1 MSHTTP
7 SAQMKYSGS
16 RDFAERALVAIAALA
31 IWEAAVRL
39 FNVPDY
45 LIPPPSQVA
54 YSFWLGTTT
63 GLYLYHGMF
72 TLGATLLGFLLGG
85 FLGFVLGVLVAQIP
99 VLNRLFYPY
108 VVAFQT
114 VPKVALAP
122 LIVVWFGFGIWS
134 KVVMSMLICF
144 FPVVV
149 NTIEGQHSAPAE
161 QIMLLRSYKASRL
174 EIFRIIQL
182 PASLPFVFAGLDI
195 GIVLSVI
202 GTIVGE
208 FVGTTAGLGYIL
220 LDFNQSFDISGV
232 FACLV
237 VLSLMGVGLH
247 MVIRAIQKRVVF
259 WHQPSTV
266 IGV

>member
-1 MSHTTP
+1 
-7 SAQMKYSGS
+7 MKSPTAAPRLKQTRYRSV
-16 RDFAERALVAIAALA
+16 AEKIILAAALIT
-31 IWEAAVRL
+31 IWEGVVRL

-45 LIPPPSQVA
+45 LIPAPSEIA
-54 YSFWLGTTT
+54 YSFWLGVST
-63 GLYLYHGMF
+63 GLYFYHGMF
-72 TLGATLLGFLLGG
+72 TLGATLLGFFFGSM
-85 FLGFVLGVLVAQIP
+85 LGFTLGVLVAQISI
-99 VLNRLFYPY
+99 LDRLFYPY

-134 KVVMSMLICF
+134 KVVMSLLICF

-149 NTIEGQHSAPAE
+149 NTIEGQRSAPAE

-174 EIFRIIQL
+174 EIFRIVQL
-182 PASLPFVFAGLDI
+182 PASLPFVFAGLNI

-220 LDFNQSFDISGV
+220 LDFNQSFDIAGV

-247 MVIRAIQKRVVF
+247 IILRAIQHRVVF
-259 WHQPSTV
+259 WHRPETT
-266 IGV
+266 IGT

>member
-1 MSHTTP
+1 MQTFKRKKR
-7 SAQMKYSGS
+7 SASWDLGEKI
-16 RDFAERALVAIAALA
+16 LVAACGLIL
-31 IWEAAVRL
+31 WEGIVRI
-39 FNVPDY
+39 FDVPNY
-45 LIPPPSQVA
+45 LIPAPTEIA
-54 YSFWLGTTT
+54 YSFWLGLKT
-63 GLYLYHGMF
+63 GLYFYHGAF
-72 TLGATLLGFLLGG
+72 TLGATLLGFVLGG
-85 FLGFVLGVLVAQIP
+85 SFGFVLGVLISQIP
-99 VLNRLFYPY
+99 VMNRLVYPY

-134 KVVMSMLICF
+134 KVVMSLLICF

-149 NTIEGQHSAPAE
+149 NTIEGLNSAPGE

-174 EIFRIIQL
+174 EIFRIVQF

-220 LDFNQSFDISGV
+220 LDFNQQFNIAAV

-237 VLSLMGVGLH
+237 VLSLLGVGLH
-247 MVIRAIQKRVVF
+247 VILQTVQRRVVF
-259 WHQPSTV
+259 WHQPGTV
-266 IGV
+266 IGA

>member
-1 MSHTTP
+1 LIKSKKR
-7 SAQMKYSGS
+7 SAY
-16 RDFAERALVAIAALA
+16 RDFAETALVAVCGALL
-31 IWEAAVRL
+31 WEGIVRL
-39 FNVPDY
+39 FDVPSY
-45 LIPPPSQVA
+45 LVPAPSEIA
-54 YSFWLGTTT
+54 YSFWLGVRT
-63 GLYLYHGMF
+63 GLYFYHGAF

-85 FLGFVLGVLVAQIP
+85 AFGFVLGVLISQIAI
-99 VLNRLFYPY
+99 LNRLIYPY

-134 KVVMSMLICF
+134 KVVMSLLICF

-149 NTIEGQHSAPAE
+149 NTIEGLNSAPAE

-174 EIFRIIQL
+174 EIFRIVQF

-208 FVGTTAGLGYIL
+208 FVGTNAGLGYIL
-220 LDFNQSFDISGV
+220 LDFNQSFNIAGV

-237 VLSLMGVGLH
+237 VLSLLGVGLH
-247 MVIRAIQKRVVF
+247 IILQAIQRRVVF
-259 WHQPSTV
+259 WHQPGIV
-266 IGV
+266 IGA